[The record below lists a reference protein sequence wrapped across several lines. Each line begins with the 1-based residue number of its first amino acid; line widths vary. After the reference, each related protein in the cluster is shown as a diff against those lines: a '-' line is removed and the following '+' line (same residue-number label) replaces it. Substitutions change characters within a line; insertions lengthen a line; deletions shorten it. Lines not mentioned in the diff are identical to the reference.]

1 MTIFNNINENT
12 MKTKVYLLLSIL
24 CMAFTMSSCLK
35 DDYLVDWD
43 DAKPVIELPYTKH
56 TQSSTVTAG
65 MEVSFKLY
73 VNYTIADWRNQKED
87 IVVGLSVDESQVGTS
102 TLLPASTY
110 TLPATM
116 TIVKQSQ
123 LAETEL
129 KINTTGLEKGTYALP
144 VIIKNVPTGYTISGN
159 FGMVLFK
166 VVIK

>member
-1 MTIFNNINENT
+1 

-43 DAKPVIELPYTKH
+43 DAKPVIELPYTRH
-56 TQSSTVTAG
+56 TQSTTVTAG
-65 MEVSFKLY
+65 TEVSLKLY

-87 IVVGLSVDESQVGTS
+87 IIVELGIDANKVGTS
-102 TLLPASTY
+102 ILLPASTY

-116 TIVKQSQ
+116 TIAKQTQ

-144 VIIKNVPTGYTISGN
+144 VIIKSVPAGYTISGN
-159 FGMVLFK
+159 FGMMIFK
-166 VVIK
+166 VTIK